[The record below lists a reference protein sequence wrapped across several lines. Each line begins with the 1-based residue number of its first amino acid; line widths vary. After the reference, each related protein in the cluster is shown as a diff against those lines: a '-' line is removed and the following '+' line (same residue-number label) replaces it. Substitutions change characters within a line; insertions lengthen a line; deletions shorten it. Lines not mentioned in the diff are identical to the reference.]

1 MDAIRFQRGLVGK
14 EARIHTRPIR
24 ALQDAR
30 ADPKTASDRPLS
42 TSSDTIDPAEIAR
55 FDALADRW
63 WDPKGPMRALHR
75 LNPLRLS
82 YIRDKACHHFGSD
95 PLAPRPLAD
104 LRVLDIGCG
113 GGLLSEP
120 LYRLGADLVAADAS
134 AEAIDVA
141 RHHAAQVELE
151 VDYRETTAEM
161 LAANGEHF
169 DVVVA
174 MEILEHVGDIDLFV
188 ESLGSLI
195 TPGGILFAATL
206 NRTLKAHVLAIVG
219 AEWVLGWLPRGT
231 HQWSKFLRPSEVA
244 RGFRRAG
251 LELADVTGVS
261 YHLITDGWRMGSDTD
276 VNYLVFAVKR

>member
-1 MDAIRFQRGLVGK
+1 
-14 EARIHTRPIR
+14 
-24 ALQDAR
+24 
-30 ADPKTASDRPLS
+30 
-42 TSSDTIDPAEIAR
+42 
-55 FDALADRW
+55 
-63 WDPKGPMRALHR
+63 MRALHR

-82 YIRDKACHHFGSD
+82 YIRDETCRHFASD
-95 PLAPRPLAD
+95 PLASRPLAG
-104 LRVLDIGCG
+104 LRILDIGCG

-120 LYRLGADLVAADAS
+120 LFRLGADLVAADAS

-151 VDYRETTAEM
+151 VDYRETTAEI
-161 LAANGEHF
+161 LAANSERF

-174 MEILEHVGDIDLFV
+174 MEILEHVGDVDLFI

-195 TPGGILFAATL
+195 SPGGILFAATL
-206 NRTLKAHVLAIVG
+206 NRTLKAYGLAIVG
-219 AEWVLGWLPRGT
+219 AEWLLGWLPRGT

-251 LELADVTGVS
+251 LELADVTGIT
-261 YHLITDGWRMGSDTD
+261 YDPMTDGWKTGSDTD